1 MKALISPLE
10 LVAIGVRIAQVE
22 AQEFEVAEPLY
33 WVDCADDVNAST
45 WYFNTELN
53 QCEPIPVPV
62 PTADENKAT
71 AVSLLQATDW
81 TQIASVSDPALSNP
95 YLSNKTEFDIYRN
108 AVRQYALNPIEGNID
123 WPVAPQ
129 EVWKTV

>member
-1 MKALISPLE
+1 MKALISPNE
-10 LVAIGVRIAQVE
+10 LVSNGIRIA
-22 AQEFEVAEPLY
+22 EVAKQDFPVSEPLY
-33 WVDCADDVNAST
+33 WVDCPDDCVAST
-45 WYFNTELN
+45 WYFNTETQ
-53 QCEPIPVPV
+53 QCDLIPLPV

-108 AVRQYALNPIEGNID
+108 AIRQYALNPVEGNID
-123 WPVAPQ
+123 WSVAPQ